1 MNRLSV
7 WGKGDINLA
16 VNFRFHVAWQF
27 KSRFQEYTWIISAWH
42 VLDIDTQPTQ
52 ISAQEAV
59 TNAHIGWSTSLKE
72 HQATTYAFAFST
84 REDGQ
89 SFVSTMKS
97 NYPAFSGMAEFEQ
110 HVRPEGW
117 WTGVRTRPFTK
128 QPAQMASK
136 QLSVSSNEFASSKSK
151 QPRDPVPSNTPRYSF
166 GVVTRH
172 LRLARSVVCEIAC
185 VAGVK
190 RGKGREDLGAWSRA
204 LIPFL
209 FPFVRLPRK
218 PFAKAP
224 SKGARDA
231 CLTT

>member
-1 MNRLSV
+1 
-7 WGKGDINLA
+7 
-16 VNFRFHVAWQF
+16 
-27 KSRFQEYTWIISAWH
+27 
-42 VLDIDTQPTQ
+42 
-52 ISAQEAV
+52 
-59 TNAHIGWSTSLKE
+59 
-72 HQATTYAFAFST
+72 
-84 REDGQ
+84 
-89 SFVSTMKS
+89 
-97 NYPAFSGMAEFEQ
+97 
-110 HVRPEGW
+110 
-117 WTGVRTRPFTK
+117 
-128 QPAQMASK
+128 MASK

-185 VAGVK
+185 VAVASHAGLFRGARISSYFFLVGREEIRAPLKTPAWEASVAGVK

-209 FPFVRLPRK
+209 FPFERLPRK

>member
-1 MNRLSV
+1 MRILVGVQAWKNIKQRPTHSLLVQEKTFKASFLQWSRIIRPSQV
-7 WGKGDINLA
+7 WPNSSSMCVRKDDQL
-16 VNFRFHVAWQF
+16 
-27 KSRFQEYTWIISAWH
+27 EYEHGHSQNSLPRWH
-42 VLDIDTQPTQ
+42 Q
-52 ISAQEAV
+52 
-59 TNAHIGWSTSLKE
+59 
-72 HQATTYAFAFST
+72 
-84 REDGQ
+84 
-89 SFVSTMKS
+89 
-97 NYPAFSGMAEFEQ
+97 
-110 HVRPEGW
+110 
-117 WTGVRTRPFTK
+117 
-128 QPAQMASK
+128 K

-172 LRLARSVVCEIAC
+172 LRLARSVVCEIAY

-209 FPFVRLPRK
+209 FPFVRLSRK